1 MSFPR
6 RVCPEILDALAGN
19 DPRALRAR
27 KDLHRINTLIGQS
40 FIMGR
45 LLRACTGERPPRV
58 VVDLGSGDGRFSLR
72 VARRLARRWL
82 SVKLFL
88 IDRQALVSAT
98 TLEAFR
104 ALGWEATS
112 VTSDVFHWL
121 TERPREPVDLVT
133 VNLFLH
139 HLQVSALL
147 TLFQEL
153 AATTRAFVA
162 CEPRR
167 SRIALAGCAFLA
179 PAGIGKLIRHDARV
193 SVHAGFMGKELSA
206 LWPQDDLWQI
216 QEWRGGVFSHCFFA
230 RQV

>member
-1 MSFPR
+1 MTFPR
-6 RVCPEILDALAGN
+6 RVSPEILDGLAGN

-27 KDLHRINTLIGQS
+27 EDLHRLNTLIGQS
-40 FIMGR
+40 FIMRR
-45 LLRACTGERPPRV
+45 LLTAGAGEKPPRV

-72 VARRLARRWL
+72 VARRLARRWP

-112 VTSDVFHWL
+112 VKSDVFDWFVDH
-121 TERPREPVDLVT
+121 PREAVDLVT

-139 HLQVSALL
+139 HLQASALAM
-147 TLFQEL
+147 LFQKL
-153 AATTRAFVA
+153 APTTRAFVA

-167 SRIALAGCAFLA
+167 SLIALAGCTFLA
-179 PAGIGKLIRHDARV
+179 LAGMGRLIRHDARV
-193 SVHAGFMGKELSA
+193 SVHAGFLGKELSA
-206 LWPQDDLWQI
+206 LWPQDGQWQI

-230 RQV
+230 RRV

>member
-6 RVCPEILDALAGN
+6 RVSPEILDGLAGN

-40 FIMGR
+40 FIMRR
-45 LLRACTGERPPRV
+45 LLKACAGEKPPHV

-72 VARRLARRWL
+72 VARRLAYRWP
-82 SVKLFL
+82 SVQLFL

-98 TLEAFR
+98 TLEAFG

-112 VTSDVFHWL
+112 VTSDVFDWF
-121 TERPREPVDLVT
+121 TEHPRDTVDLVT

-139 HLQVSALL
+139 HLQVSALVM
-147 TLFQEL
+147 LFQKL

-167 SRIALAGCAFLA
+167 SRIALAGSAFLA
-179 PAGIGKLIRHDARV
+179 PAGIGPLIRHDARV

-206 LWPQDDLWQI
+206 LWPKDEQWQI

-230 RQV
+230 RRV